1 MVKIGIY
8 GASGYTGQELLRLL
22 LRHPLAE
29 VVFATSRRFAGKPV
43 FEAHP
48 SLLNLTDLK
57 FQDAPAEEVAQAA
70 DVIFLA
76 LPHGTS
82 MEIAPIFYRAG
93 RKVIDLSADFRLAD
107 LGTYEQWYGKH
118 KAPDVIPHAVYGI
131 PELWREEIKSTRFI
145 ANPGCYP
152 TSVILGLAPL
162 LGTDWIDR
170 SAIVVDAKSGTSGAG
185 REPQLGS
192 LFCEVDE
199 GFKAYKIGGQHRHIP
214 EMEQA
219 LSRLA
224 GEQITI
230 SFTPHLLPVSRGILS
245 TIYVNL
251 GRSLKVDDLL
261 EVYGKFYQ
269 SEAFVRVYP
278 KGMSPNLLGVRGTN
292 FCDIGLSVDAR
303 TNRAIIVSVIDN
315 LVKGAAGQA
324 IQNMNLICGL
334 PEETGLSL
342 IPLFP

>member
-1 MVKIGIY
+1 MKIGVF

-22 LRHPLAE
+22 IRHPKAE
-29 VVFATSRRFAGKPV
+29 VVFATSRRFAGQPV
-43 FEAHP
+43 YAAHP
-48 SLLNLTDLK
+48 SLINLTDLR
-57 FQDAPAEEVAQAA
+57 FLDAPAEDVTQSAEV
-70 DVIFLA
+70 VFLA

-82 MEIAPIFYRAG
+82 MAIAPIFYQAG
-93 RKVIDLSADFRLAD
+93 CKVIDLSADFRLAD
-107 LGTYEQWYGKH
+107 LAVYEKWYGLH
-118 KAPDVIPHAVYGI
+118 KAPEVIAKAVYGI
-131 PELWREEIKSTRFI
+131 PELWRDQIKGSRFI

-162 LGTDWIDR
+162 LGTDWIDLT
-170 SAIVVDAKSGTSGAG
+170 SIIVDSKSGTSGAG
-185 REPQLGS
+185 REPQMGS

-219 LSRLA
+219 LSKLA
-224 GEQITI
+224 GEPVTI

-251 GRSLKVDDLL
+251 VRPMKVDDLL
-261 EVYGKFYQ
+261 EAYGKFYRNE
-269 SEAFVRVYP
+269 SFVRVYP
-278 KGMSPNLLGVRGTN
+278 KGMLPNLLNIRGTN
-292 FCDIGLSVDAR
+292 YCDIGLSIDVR
-303 TNRAIIVSVIDN
+303 TNRAIIVSAIDN

-334 PEETGLSL
+334 PEEMGLEL
-342 IPLFP
+342 VPLFP

>member
-1 MVKIGIY
+1 MKIGIY

-22 LRHPLAE
+22 LRHPQAK

-48 SLLNLTDLK
+48 SLINLTDLK
-57 FQDAPAEEVAQAA
+57 FQDAPAEEVATAA

-82 MEIAPIFYRAG
+82 MEVAPIFYQAG
-93 RKVIDLSADFRLAD
+93 CKVIDLSADFRLAD
-107 LGTYEQWYGKH
+107 LATYEQWYGRH
-118 KAPDVIPHAVYGI
+118 KAPEAIPHAVYGI
-131 PELWREEIKSTRFI
+131 PELWRDQIKEARFI

-170 SAIVVDAKSGTSGAG
+170 SSIVIDAKSGTSGAG

-199 GFKAYKIGGQHRHIP
+199 GFKAYKIGGLHRHIP

-219 LSRLA
+219 LSKLA

-251 GRSLKVDDLL
+251 ARSLKVDDLL
-261 EVYGKFYQ
+261 DAYGQFYRN
-269 SEAFVRVYP
+269 EAFVRVYP
-278 KGMSPNLLGVRGTN
+278 KGMSPNLLCIRGTN
-292 FCDIGLSVDAR
+292 YCDIGLAVDVR

-334 PEETGLSL
+334 PEATGLDMV
-342 IPLFP
+342 PLFP

>member
-1 MVKIGIY
+1 MKIGIY

-22 LRHPLAE
+22 IRHPLAE

-57 FQDAPAEEVAQAA
+57 FQDAPAEDVAQAA

-82 MEIAPIFYRAG
+82 MEIAPIFYKAG

-107 LGTYEQWYGKH
+107 LATYEQWYGRH
-118 KAPDVIPHAVYGI
+118 TAPDVVPHAVYGI
-131 PELWREEIKSTRFI
+131 PELWRDQIKSARFI

-170 SAIVVDAKSGTSGAG
+170 SSIVIDAKSGTSGAG

-199 GFKAYKIGGQHRHIP
+199 GFKAYKVGGQHRHIP

-245 TIYVNL
+245 TIYLNL
-251 GRSLKVDDLL
+251 TRSLNVDDLL
-261 EVYGKFYQ
+261 EAYGKFYQ
-269 SEAFVRVYP
+269 NEAFVRVYP
-278 KGMSPNLLGVRGTN
+278 KGMSPNLLCVRGTN
-292 FCDIGLSVDAR
+292 YCDMGLAIDAR
-303 TNRAIIVSVIDN
+303 TKRAIIVSVIDN

-334 PEETGLSL
+334 PEETGLGMV
-342 IPLFP
+342 PLFP